1 MKPRLMPAM
10 ERCIEDGI
18 TLGWNRAHKHTD
30 TPTEAQI
37 KASIEDAIWEELHQ
51 WFEFELPGEQ
61 SQD

>member
-37 KASIEDAIWEELHQ
+37 KAGIEDAIWEELHQ
-51 WFEFELPGEQ
+51 WFEFEQPSEQ